1 LIILPDDKGRLNLY
15 PSETAGAY
23 GVIVEVDVNTG
34 KVKIEKQVFVSDSGR
49 IINPMTL
56 DGQIQGGVAHGI
68 GGAMYEDLVY
78 DQEGQLLSST
88 FMDYLLP
95 TSMETP
101 DVDVIHMVTPSPVTL
116 GGFKGGGEGGCIMP
130 PYGITNA
137 VEDAIAPL
145 VANMLLQPA
154 SPENVWKSL
163 HPQK

>member
-1 LIILPDDKGRLNLY
+1 
-15 PSETAGAY
+15 
-23 GVIVEVDVNTG
+23 
-34 KVKIEKQVFVSDSGR
+34 
-49 IINPMTL
+49 
-56 DGQIQGGVAHGI
+56 
-68 GGAMYEDLVY
+68 MYEDLVY
-78 DQEGQLLSST
+78 DKEGQLLSST

-95 TSMETP
+95 TAMETP

-130 PYGITNA
+130 PYGIANA

-163 HPQK
+163 HTHK